1 MTKQFSLFFDIL
13 QSLKGL
19 LSICLFFL
27 ICPTR
32 LLIESK
38 TNRIV
43 MKQLSPNSFIDAKV
57 QTDVLGQFEQHYF
70 LDKFVF
76 FVSAVSIPPTGNG
89 CSFPLPH
96 SPSPAYPRPAEAPS
110 SSAVGKHAH
119 TSHQKWCI
127 AQIKDLWIF
136 SAFSRLRQWW
146 WRWESSSSSSASSLA
161 AAFSVIRLDRFW
173 FIFISRGKAEDRSR
187 SCTVDD
193 DDANNNN

>member
-1 MTKQFSLFFDIL
+1 
-13 QSLKGL
+13 
-19 LSICLFFL
+19 
-27 ICPTR
+27 
-32 LLIESK
+32 
-38 TNRIV
+38 

-89 CSFPLPH
+89 RSFPPQ